1 MQRKNFCL
9 INRYKVLI
17 VMMLIPVS
25 YGEIID
31 KITILLIKKEKISD
45 LEKIKKVENELI
57 QLNTI
62 VGRLNEEIEEIK
74 DDLYKTN
81 LVLWDVEDFLRN
93 CEREGRFDQ
102 AFVEAARSVYRLNDR
117 RFELKNSINQIVSS
131 NIQEVKSYAKY

>member
-1 MQRKNFCL
+1 
-9 INRYKVLI
+9 
-17 VMMLIPVS
+17 MMLIPVS